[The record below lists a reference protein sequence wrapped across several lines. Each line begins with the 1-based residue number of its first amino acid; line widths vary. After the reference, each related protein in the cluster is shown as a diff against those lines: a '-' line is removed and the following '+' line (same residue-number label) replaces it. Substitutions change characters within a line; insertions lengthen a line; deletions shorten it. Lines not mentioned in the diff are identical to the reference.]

1 MRFQYNIKPEHL
13 QQFEA
18 KRPDSQALDKY
29 HVGYPQPMESM
40 QYGYVGVYL

>member
-18 KRPDSQALDKY
+18 KNPNSVALDKY
-29 HVGYPQPMESM
+29 HVGMPKPMETIK
-40 QYGYVGVYL
+40 YGYVGVYL